1 MMTIRGSLCA
11 LLLITACRAP
21 VSVGAQPA
29 GLKQEIDS
37 LHRAMVAAFRQD
49 PTTVA
54 RFYTDDAS
62 IMGGGSRSVGREE
75 VNRYWASSPKGAE
88 WTLEVLEVGGDS
100 QTPWVRGRSTLA
112 GQGGR
117 RFVTDYVG
125 ILKRGAD
132 GQLRFYIDMYV
143 GAPGTAMPARNG
155 AP

>member
-1 MMTIRGSLCA
+1 MTKRGSLCA
-11 LLLITACRAP
+11 LLLVLGCRTP
-21 VSVGAQPA
+21 VSAGAQPA
-29 GLKQEIDS
+29 ALRQEIES

-49 PTTVA
+49 PATVA

-75 VNRYWASSPKGAE
+75 VARYWASSPKGAE

-112 GQGGR
+112 GEGGR
-117 RFVTDYVG
+117 RFAADYIG

-143 GAPGTAMPARNG
+143 GAPGAVMRAPSG